1 MKMQTNSFKE
11 ALRQKKKQI
20 GCWVSLS
27 SPYAAEVVA
36 SAGFDWL
43 VVDMEHAPG
52 NEMDVI
58 GQLQAIAPHGS
69 CLVRPPWNDF
79 VTIKRLLDM
88 GAPGILFPMIQ
99 TVEEAEAAV
108 ASTRY
113 PPKGIRG
120 FGGTSRAN
128 QFGRIKDYVA
138 RVEEETTI
146 ILQVESKQAMDIA
159 VEIGTTEG
167 CDGVFFGP
175 ADIAADLG
183 YIGQPLHPD
192 VWDAI
197 MPVARKLMDAGVPV
211 GTLVVDPD
219 RARALLDEGFTF
231 VACGID
237 VGILARG
244 ADALLSKVRGT

>member
-1 MKMQTNSFKE
+1 MKMPTNAFKD
-11 ALRQKKKQI
+11 ALRQKKQQI
-20 GCWVSLS
+20 GCWVSLA

-36 SAGFDWL
+36 GAGFDWL

-52 NEMDVI
+52 NEMDVV

-69 CLVRPPWNDF
+69 CIVRPPWNDF
-79 VTIKRLLDM
+79 VTVKRLMDM
-88 GAPGILFPMIQ
+88 GAPGLLFPMVQ
-99 TVEEAEAAV
+99 NKAEAEAAV
-108 ASTRY
+108 AATRY

-128 QFGRIKDYVA
+128 NFGRITDYVE
-138 RVEEETTI
+138 RVDDETTI
-146 ILQVESKQAMDIA
+146 ILQVESKEAMEDAI
-159 VEIGTTEG
+159 EIGTVEG

-183 YIGQPLHPD
+183 YLGQPAHPD
-192 VWDAI
+192 VWAAI
-197 MPVARKLMDAGVPV
+197 MPVAQELMKAGVPV
-211 GTLVVDPD
+211 GTLTVNPD
-219 RARALLDEGFTF
+219 KARELLDAGFTF

-244 ADALLSKVRGT
+244 ADELLAKVRG